1 MCIHLHTSFT
11 SYLCKCLCRYGPCTM
26 NIMMYVTILLWINAC
41 CFIYSNLKLSTLFAW
56 RHIKIVKLRK
66 FITSSSWISSLS
78 CQTLEMH
85 ERFLGVSHQ
94 AIQWTDCHFT
104 SILCILAIII
114 LLERN
119 VRKSWWIWSESY
131 IIHQTA
137 NSCNNQHVDPKKSST
152 FATHLPYIQKV
163 ASLVGSPLRTNSFP
177 FTITQGH
184 SKGIAST
191 VWMASATLWPLW
203 KASLVMGI

>member
-1 MCIHLHTSFT
+1 MCIHRLTYPYAA
-11 SYLCKCLCRYGPCTM
+11 YLCKCLCRYGSCTM
-26 NIMMYVTILLWINAC
+26 NIMMYVTTLLWINAC
-41 CFIYSNLKLSTLFAW
+41 YFIYSNLKLSTLFAG
-56 RHIKIVKLRK
+56 RCIKIIKLRK

-85 ERFLGVSHQ
+85 ERFLRLSHQ

-114 LLERN
+114 LLGRN
-119 VRKSWWIWSESY
+119 VRKLNLIR
-131 IIHQTA
+131 IIY
-137 NSCNNQHVDPKKSST
+137 NSPNSKFLQQAKCGIKSSA
-152 FATHLPYIQKV
+152 FATHPPKNLQDV